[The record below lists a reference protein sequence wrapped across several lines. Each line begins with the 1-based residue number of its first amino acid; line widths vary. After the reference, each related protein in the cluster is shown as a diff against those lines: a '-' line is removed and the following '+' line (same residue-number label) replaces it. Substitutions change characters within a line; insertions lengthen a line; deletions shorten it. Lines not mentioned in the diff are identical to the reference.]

1 MHQCAVRRRPSWSV
15 RINTSPGTRS
25 IQRTEQRTCAGRH
38 TRGHRRIFSA
48 GASSSLTRRDFH
60 GEGFFFS
67 KFTRHGIIE
76 SLIGAPRENTTDHH
90 WHTKLCLGLILK
102 LQNLDRTKCLWLE
115 HVERKTRSHFRIPQ
129 LIKDVSEIRPACVLH
144 KVNNNNIHRLTR
156 LFSLY
161 FK

>member
-76 SLIGAPRENTTDHH
+76 SLIGAPREKHDRPPLTHETVSWIDSKTPEPRPNKMSLIGTCGTKNEISFQNSATDQ
-90 WHTKLCLGLILK
+90 T
-102 LQNLDRTKCLWLE
+102 
-115 HVERKTRSHFRIPQ
+115 
-129 LIKDVSEIRPACVLH
+129 CV
-144 KVNNNNIHRLTR
+144 RD
-156 LFSLY
+156 
-161 FK
+161 